1 MQNMMGFWN
10 RPLRMA
16 NEQMQTPGLRQ
27 CLEFLALLAA
37 VPSSAAGSAPPDFNR
52 EVRPILSAHCFK
64 CHGPDENVREAGL
77 RLDQREAATRELD
90 SGAKAIVPG
99 QLEKSEVVR
108 RIVSTD
114 KDELMPPPVA
124 NKPLTD
130 EQRQILQR
138 WIAAGAKYEQHWA
151 FETPRQAPLPTVRQ
165 ADWPRNAIDAFIL
178 ARQEQAGLAP
188 SPDADR
194 YALARRASLDLVGL
208 PPTPDEADSFVNDS
222 APDAYERL
230 IDRLLASPHYGQRWA
245 RRWLDLARY
254 ADTNGY
260 EKDRVRSMWPYR
272 DWVIRSL
279 NADLPFDQFTIE
291 QLAGDMLPDATLEQ
305 RIATGFHR
313 NTMINEEGGIDPLEF
328 RFYAMVDRVNTTATV
343 WLGLTL
349 GCAQCHT
356 HKFDPFPHTDY
367 YRQMALL
374 NNADEPTIDVP
385 LAELTAKRQE
395 IQGQIAKLEA
405 DLPDQFPAP
414 DSGDAP
420 LAIRRHVNLE
430 AKFAAWLA
438 AESAKAVKWALLR
451 PLSAKSQMPTL
462 TIQDDGSV
470 FSSGDITKRDAYDL
484 TLDVSGLNGITALR
498 LEAIPDER
506 LPRGG
511 PGRIYY
517 EGPIGDF
524 WLSEIT
530 ATPTPTLAR
539 SASEDS
545 TPTRSV
551 SEGPVSRPLKFK
563 SASHSF
569 AKGKNTAEAAIDGD
583 PQSGW
588 SIDGGQGRTHYAVFQ
603 LDQPLA
609 DADTIDVQLL
619 FERYY
624 AGALGRFRIWATA
637 DPSGGE
643 ARDVPRDVEE
653 LLLIPTEKLT
663 ADQRGRLLTHFLQVT
678 PELAKE
684 REAIKKL
691 RDSLPAYPTTLVMQQ
706 RPATNRRATFVHH
719 RGEFLQPKDQVEPE
733 VLSIFSPLPPDV
745 PHDRLA
751 YARWLVSPAN
761 PLVGR
766 VTMNRHWASIFG
778 TGLVRTTEDFGYQGE
793 SPSHPDLLDWLAVE
807 LPRRGWSMKGM
818 HRLLLTSSTY
828 RQSAAIT
835 PEAIAKDP
843 QNRLLSHFPRV
854 RLEAEMV
861 RDAALRVSGL
871 LSDKIGGPSVFPPQP
886 PGITSEGAYGPL
898 AWNVSSGED
907 RYRRGLYTF
916 AKRTAPYAM
925 FATFDGPSGEACIAR
940 REVSNTPLQALT
952 LLNNESLVEAAQ
964 ALGRLAAGLTA
975 ASTRRSDD
983 GVHVL
988 VHRCLS
994 RPPTA
999 DEFARLVQ
1007 FYDSQ
1012 KMRLEAK
1019 ELDAGKIAGSEGGD
1033 VQEIAAWTLV
1043 ARAIMNLDEFITKE

>member
-1 MQNMMGFWN
+1 MLTAPKAGAAD
-10 RPLRMA
+10 MA
-16 NEQMQTPGLRQ
+16 
-27 CLEFLALLAA
+27 A
-37 VPSSAAGSAPPDFNR
+37 PDFNR

-64 CHGPDENVREAGL
+64 CHGPDENTREAGL
-77 RLDQREAATRELD
+77 RLDQREAAIGELD
-90 SGAKAIVPG
+90 SGAKAIVPS
-99 QLEKSEVVR
+99 QPEKSEAIR
-108 RIVSTD
+108 RIFSAD
-114 KDELMPPPVA
+114 KDEQMPPAAA
-124 NKPLTD
+124 NKPLSY
-130 EQRQILQR
+130 EQKQILKL
-138 WIAAGAKYEQHWA
+138 WIAGGAKYEQHWS
-151 FETPRQAPLPTVRQ
+151 FVPPRQAPLPVVRQ
-165 ADWPRNAIDAFIL
+165 SAWPRNAIDVFVL

-188 SPDADR
+188 SPEADR
-194 YALARRASLDLVGL
+194 YALPRRASFDLRGL
-208 PPTPDEADSFVNDS
+208 PPTPEEAEAFANDR
-222 APDAYERL
+222 APDAYDRL
-230 IDRLLASPHYGQRWA
+230 LDRLLASPHYGQRWA

-272 DWVIRSL
+272 DWVIRAI
-279 NADLPFDQFTIE
+279 NTDKPFNEFSIE
-291 QLAGDMLPDATLEQ
+291 QLAGDMLPAATLDQ

-328 RFYAMVDRVNTTATV
+328 RYYAMVDRVNTTATV

-356 HKFDPFPHTDY
+356 HKFDPFPHADY

-385 LAELTAKRQE
+385 LADLTARRQE
-395 IQGQIAKLEA
+395 IQQQIAKLEGA
-405 DLPDQFPAP
+405 LPNQFPAG
-414 DSGDAP
+414 DSGDVP
-420 LAIRRHVNLE
+420 FAIRRHVNLE
-430 AKFAAWLA
+430 AKFATWLE
-438 AESAKAVKWALLR
+438 AESAKSVKWTLLK
-451 PLSAKSQMPTL
+451 PHSAKSQMPTL

-470 FSSGDITKRDAYDL
+470 LSSGDITKRDAYDV
-484 TLDVSGLNGITALR
+484 TLDISGLRGITALR
-498 LEAIPDER
+498 LEAMPDER

-530 ATPTPTLAR
+530 ARGAGVPPAISSPSNESPQAQR
-539 SASEDS
+539 ASE
-545 TPTRSV
+545 
-551 SEGPVSRPLKFK
+551 GFPLKFK

-569 AKGKNTAEAAIDGD
+569 AKGKNTAATAIDGD

-588 SIDGGQGRTHYAVFQ
+588 SIDGGQGRTHYAAFQ
-603 LDQPLA
+603 FDQPLA
-609 DADTIDVQLL
+609 QTDTINVQLL

-624 AGALGRFRIWATA
+624 AGALGRFRIWATT
-637 DPSGGE
+637 DPRGGE
-643 ARDVPRDVEE
+643 ARDLPHEVEE
-653 LLLIPTEKLT
+653 LLLVPQEKLT
-663 ADQRGRLLTHFLQVT
+663 AEERGCLLAHFLQVT

-691 RDSLPAYPTTLVMQQ
+691 RDSLPVYPTTFVMQE
-706 RPATNRRATFVHH
+706 RPAANRRATFVHH
-719 RGEFLQPKDQVEPE
+719 RGEFLQPKDSVEPE
-733 VLSIFSPLPPDV
+733 LLSIFAPLPTDA

-751 YARWLVSPAN
+751 YARWLVSDAN
-761 PLVGR
+761 PLAGR
-766 VTMNRHWASIFG
+766 VTMNRHWANIFG

-793 SPSHPDLLDWLAVE
+793 PPSHSDLLDWLAVE
-807 LPRRGWSMKGM
+807 LPRRDWSLKRM

-835 PEAIAKDP
+835 PERIAKDP

-854 RLEAEMV
+854 RLEAEQV
-861 RDAALRVSGL
+861 RDTALRVSGL
-871 LSDKIGGPSVFPPQP
+871 LSEKIGGPSVFPPQP

-898 AWNVSSGED
+898 AWNVSAGEN

-952 LLNNESLVEAAQ
+952 LLNNESLVEAAR
-964 ALGRLAAGLTA
+964 ALGRLTA
-975 ASTRRSDD
+975 ASTRLPDD
-983 GVHVL
+983 RMQFL
-988 VHRCLS
+988 FRRCLS

-999 DEFARLVQ
+999 DELARLLAFHDAQ
-1007 FYDSQ
+1007 LKRFES
-1012 KMRLEAK
+1012 K
-1019 ELDAGKIAGSEGGD
+1019 ELDAAKIAGAEAGD